1 MKVFLYQ
8 NGEKITFASEG
19 KGGFI
24 GDAPDIEGA
33 KEKARQMYAV
43 HCIASSFLN
52 FKKKASDN
60 KDYKPTKEDCIM
72 PEEIDFIIINKTI

>member
-8 NGEKITFASEG
+8 NGVKITFANVG

-24 GDAPDIEGA
+24 GNAPSIEEAKVKA
-33 KEKARQMYAV
+33 KEMYAV

-52 FKKKASDN
+52 FKKKANDN

>member
-1 MKVFLYQ
+1 
-8 NGEKITFASEG
+8 
-19 KGGFI
+19 
-24 GDAPDIEGA
+24 
-33 KEKARQMYAV
+33 MYAV

-52 FKKKASDN
+52 FKKKANDN